1 MKTPIKRKAKYNMNQ
16 CSNKPKKKNLDNDT
30 RKKFCEAA
38 KKRIRTIREN
48 LDDEATEKLRKID

>member
-1 MKTPIKRKAKYNMNQ
+1 MNQ

-48 LDDEATEKLRKID
+48 LDDTKRQRNYVKLIRKESKQF